1 MNSDCTLGRVNEAE
15 EWRPVIGYEGYYSV
29 STLGNV
35 RSEPRTVPHR
45 SSGTVNLRGR
55 MLNPALESWGYR
67 QARFCRNGIG
77 VLRLVHRLVVEA
89 FIGPIPKGKEVN
101 HKNGVKTDNRL
112 CNLEVVTPKENIHHA
127 HASGLTSNRGD
138 THRMAKLCRESV
150 AEIRRRAGE
159 TTQAALANE
168 YGVSPSTI
176 SRVLSGD
183 VWREYP
189 APIADASRVES
200 AASPSSGAPR
210 LV

>member
-1 MNSDCTLGRVNEAE
+1 MDSKSE
-15 EWRPVIGYEGYYSV
+15 EWRQVVGYEGYYSV
-29 STLGNV
+29 SSIGRV
-35 RSEPRTVPHR
+35 RSESRTVPHR
-45 SSGTVNLRGR
+45 GCGSVRIAGKMKNTAPN
-55 MLNPALESWGYR
+55 SWGYK
-67 QARFCRNGIG
+67 QAKLCRNGSG
-77 VLRLVHRLVVEA
+77 ELRLVHRLVVEA
-89 FIGPIPKGKEVN
+89 FSGPIPAGMEIN

-150 AEIRRRAGE
+150 AEIRLRAGE

-200 AASPSSGAPR
+200 AASPSSEAPR